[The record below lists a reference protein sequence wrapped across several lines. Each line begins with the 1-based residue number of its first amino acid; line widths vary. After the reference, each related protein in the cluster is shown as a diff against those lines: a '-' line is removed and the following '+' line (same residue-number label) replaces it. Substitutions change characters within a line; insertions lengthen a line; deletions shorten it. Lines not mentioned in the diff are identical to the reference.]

1 MYHLGDLLRSV
12 PFFKNAESEFLE
24 ELVLVLN
31 FEVYL
36 ANEVICKGGRKGN
49 KMFFIEQGIV
59 EVLSPKGEITASL
72 GKGSHF
78 GGIFLPI
85 CDIMRRN
92 GL

>member
-36 ANEVICKGGRKGN
+36 ANEVICKGGRKETKCFSLN
-49 KMFFIEQGIV
+49 KE
-59 EVLSPKGEITASL
+59 S
-72 GKGSHF
+72 
-78 GGIFLPI
+78 
-85 CDIMRRN
+85 
-92 GL
+92 